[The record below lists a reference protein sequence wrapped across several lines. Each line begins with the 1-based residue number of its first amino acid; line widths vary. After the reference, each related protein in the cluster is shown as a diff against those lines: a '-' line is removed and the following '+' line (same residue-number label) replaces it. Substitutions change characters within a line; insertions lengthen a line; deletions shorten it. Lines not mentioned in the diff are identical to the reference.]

1 MSGDEVMV
9 LLFSAVVAAFAW
21 YRWYA
26 GAMVRTL
33 VIRNASRFI
42 FIAAPVACL
51 AMLFIVLRQWAADD
65 VRDSETYLAFYM
77 VAGGAWIGLCAQL
90 CCVLGISPRDDAVER
105 QNLAAAFATAGA
117 MAGITFCFAGANVGN
132 GPGWWVVVFSAA
144 LSTGTFFVLWALV
157 ENLTG
162 VSERVTIDRADGT
175 GLRFGGFLVA
185 TGLILGRAV
194 AGDWVS
200 ADATVRDFVTVAWPV
215 LPLAGA
221 EVIIGRVSSSD
232 GSAGAEDSLTGP
244 IVAAVFVA
252 ASSVYVFVWRGMP

>member
-9 LLFSAVVAAFAW
+9 LVFSAVVAAFAW

-26 GAMVRTL
+26 AAMVRTL
-33 VIRNASRFI
+33 VSRNASRFI

-51 AMLFIVLRQWAADD
+51 AMLFLVLRWWAADD
-65 VRDSETYLAFYM
+65 VRDSKTYLLFYM
-77 VAGGAWIGLCAQL
+77 AAGAAWVGACAQL
-90 CCVLGISPRDDAVER
+90 CCFLGISPRDDAVER

-117 MAGITFCFAGANVGN
+117 MAGVTFCFAGANVGN

-144 LSTGTFFVLWALV
+144 LSTGAFFVLWALV

-162 VSERVTIDRADGT
+162 VSERVTIERADGA
-175 GLRFGGFLVA
+175 GLRLAGFLVA
-185 TGLILGRAV
+185 MGMILGRSV

-200 ADATVRDFVTVAWPV
+200 AEATVRDFAVVAWPV

-221 EVIIGRVSSSD
+221 AAIVERVSSHD
-232 GSAGAEDSLTGP
+232 VNARTEDSLVGLL
-244 IVAAVFVA
+244 VAGIFVA
-252 ASSVYVFVWRGMP
+252 LSFVYVFVWQGAP